1 MVVIRGTKKFL
12 DRVGRAVSEPAPST
26 TVLGDWYANVLF
38 WRPQVAL
45 FVNERTLL
53 PVLVPLVPAASVISR
68 LPPTV
73 ELVLGLY
80 GLSGSFIAHELD
92 AMDNAVLAKTASRSV
107 VGMLNEFGYLA
118 TTWRPSAGN
127 LLDLS
132 LRLATVPCGPLY
144 KTHIDPRHAVAA
156 AADEWILEHR

>member
-12 DRVGRAVSEPAPST
+12 DRVGRPLSEPPSST

-38 WRPQVAL
+38 WRPQAAL

-53 PVLVPLVPAASVISR
+53 PVLVPLAPAATVIAR
-68 LPPTV
+68 LRPTV
-73 ELVLGLY
+73 ELVFGLH
-80 GLSGSFIAHELD
+80 GLAGSFIAHELD
-92 AMDNAVLAKTASRSV
+92 AMENAVLAKTANRSV
-107 VGMLNEFGYLA
+107 VGMLNEFGHLA
-118 TTWRPSAGN
+118 ATASLGGN

-132 LRLATVPCGPLY
+132 LPLAPVPCAPLY
-144 KTHIDPRHAVAA
+144 KTHIDPFHAVAA